1 MTAWQREPPQE
12 DGYYWFRHDPDSG
25 AWVVKVWGN
34 QVRIYGEWRPLADMR
49 GEWCGPLVP
58 PGESESP

>member
-1 MTAWQREPPQE
+1 MAEP
-12 DGYYWFRHDPDSG
+12 FRCLRCG
-25 AWVVKVWGN
+25 AALVDEVS
-34 QVRIYGEWRPLADMR
+34 